1 MSITQSYLTEQPNT
15 WQQSVK
21 QLITCPTALLQF
33 LELQPSQLAWQIDK
47 HFPLRVSISFAA
59 KMQKA
64 NPHDPLL
71 RQVLSSQEE
80 SLPTHNYTKDPLQEK
95 AVNPIPGV
103 LHKFKSRVLLTLTQS
118 CPIHCRY
125 CFRRYFPYEANRIS
139 TKTWPA
145 IKAYLQADPS
155 IQEIVLSG
163 GDPLML
169 PDERIGEFLAY
180 LEDVQHIK
188 IIRFHTRF
196 PIIIPERITPD
207 FVNML
212 NQSRF
217 KKIMIYHVNHAQ
229 ELCAT
234 IKAGVSLL
242 QQAQIPIL
250 NQSVLLKDVNDK
262 AQTLIDLSWQLFE
275 HGILPYYI
283 HLLDAVEGTGHFAV
297 DKREAFVLEQSLR
310 HHLPG
315 YLVPKFVKEVPGEPA
330 KVPL

>member
-1 MSITQSYLTEQPNT
+1 MSITQSYPTKQPDA
-15 WQQSVK
+15 WQQAVK
-21 QLITCPTALLQF
+21 QLITCPSTLLEF
-33 LELQPSQLAWQIDK
+33 LELESDQLAWQIDPR
-47 HFPLRVSISFAA
+47 FPLRVSRSFAA

-64 NPHDPLL
+64 NPQDPLL
-71 RQVLSSQEE
+71 RQVLPIKEE
-80 SLPTHNYTKDPLQEK
+80 SYLTKDYQQDPLQEK
-95 AVNPIPGV
+95 AANPIPGV
-103 LHKFKSRVLLTLTQS
+103 LHKFKSRILLTLTQS
-118 CPIHCRY
+118 CPVHCRY

-139 TKTWPA
+139 SKTWPA

-155 IQEIVLSG
+155 IQEVVLSG

-169 PDERIGEFLAY
+169 QDEAIAEFLAY

-196 PIIIPERITPD
+196 PIIIPERITTD
-207 FVNML
+207 FVQML
-212 NQSRF
+212 SQSRF

-229 ELCAT
+229 ELCST

-242 QQAQIPIL
+242 QQAEIPVL
-250 NQSVLLKDVNDK
+250 NQSVLLKGVNDT
-262 AQTLIDLSWQLFE
+262 AQTLIDLSWKLFE
-275 HGILPYYI
+275 HGILPYYV
-283 HLLDAVEGTGHFAV
+283 HALDAVQGTGHFAV
-297 DKREAFVLEQSLR
+297 DNAQAKILEQSLR